1 MINDTTT
8 FLRRARI
15 AQPVI
20 TAKVLIFKWS
30 KLHPDRCTD
39 DKSVTSLYTL
49 VPEAKTSLP
58 FHTSPVFSRV
68 MNR

>member
-8 FLRRARI
+8 FSRRARI

-20 TAKVLIFKWS
+20 TAQVLIFKWS

-39 DKSVTSLYTL
+39 DKSVTSLYSRPRSENPPPFSHL
-49 VPEAKTSLP
+49 SL
-58 FHTSPVFSRV
+58 VFSRV

>member
-39 DKSVTSLYTL
+39 DKSVTSLY
-49 VPEAKTSLP
+49 SRLP
-58 FHTSPVFSRV
+58 PPFSHFSRV
-68 MNR
+68 STSDE